1 MAPMASV
8 DDCSASPEKNGKAVL
23 ADSVKIEKDACLE
36 DSQSPLPPAKVDGP
50 TFDSPTYWELQDME
64 MEQELQELQQKEHE
78 EMEMKK
84 RAETEFQEDQAIKK
98 RRMSS
103 EEPKADLKNM
113 GTQ

>member
-1 MAPMASV
+1 MASV

-36 DSQSPLPPAKVDGP
+36 DSQSPLPPAKVDCP

-64 MEQELQELQQKEHE
+64 MERELQELQHE
-78 EMEMKK
+78 EKEMKK
-84 RAETEFQEDQAIKK
+84 KAEIEFQEDQASKK